1 MPASTSW
8 ESETLYLDGD
18 VFYRELLCEIERAE
32 VSVDMEVYLFESGVL
47 AGRLCESFERA
58 TGRGVR
64 VRLICDHWG
73 RPIVDNTLRRRLE
86 ACGAQVHVYRGMPG
100 HTSLSTS
107 GRQTSGILGKLDRCW
122 RRLRAL
128 NRGFHRK
135 VTLIDSRTAW
145 VGSMNVSDVHLRE
158 LAGED
163 AWRDIGVR
171 LTGKEILLFRHAFE
185 RTFFRRNNTPSKC
198 FEKHYLVSFNDS
210 FWARWKMNLRIR
222 RRIKH
227 FRQRVWIQNPY
238 VLPPRSL
245 LRALCRH
252 AKKGDVTVILPEKND
267 LPLMQCINHGVLKK
281 LLRSGVR
288 IFELSGPFAHKK
300 VLIVDSTYT
309 IGSVNLNHRSFLH
322 DLEVE
327 VVLTLEPTKR
337 ALEDSFLAD
346 LARSRQLT
354 LTKLTHRPL
363 WFRAAS
369 RLLFF
374 FRYWC

>member
-1 MPASTSW
+1 MPAKTSW

-18 VFYRELLCEIERAE
+18 DFYRGLLCEIEHAE

-47 AGRLCESFERA
+47 AGRLCECFERA
-58 TGRGVR
+58 TRRGVR

-73 RPIVDNTLRRRLE
+73 LPLTDNGLLRRLE
-86 ACGAQVHVYRGMPG
+86 ECGAKVHVYRGMPW
-100 HTSLSTS
+100 HAPSPRS
-107 GRQTSGILGKLDRCW
+107 GKPSGGLLGRLTQCW
-122 RRLRAL
+122 RRLRTL

-145 VGSMNVSDVHLRE
+145 VGSFNVSDVHLRE
-158 LAGED
+158 LAGEA

-171 LTGKEILLFRHAFE
+171 LTGKDVLLFRHAFE
-185 RTFFRRNNTPSKC
+185 RIFFRRRNALSKRL
-198 FEKHYLVSFNDS
+198 EKHWLVSFNDS
-210 FWARWKMNLRIR
+210 FWARWKMNFRIR
-222 RRIKH
+222 QRIKH

-252 AKKGDVTVILPEKND
+252 ARKGDVTVILPEKND
-267 LPLMQCINHGVLKK
+267 LPIMRYINHAVLKK
-281 LLRSGVR
+281 LLRRGVR
-288 IFELSGPFAHKK
+288 VFEQSGPFAHKK
-300 VLIVDSTYT
+300 VLIVDNTYT
-309 IGSVNLNHRSFLH
+309 IGSINLNHRSFLH

-327 VVLTLEPTKR
+327 VVLTREPTKR
-337 ALEDSFLAD
+337 ALEAAFLAD
-346 LARSRQLT
+346 LAGSRQLT
-354 LTKLTHRPL
+354 LERVECRPL
-363 WFRAAS
+363 WFRTIS